1 MKIRLKKGDCILLAV
16 ILCVCTV
23 CFIAMHYFVPS
34 GNTAVIS
41 VDDKQVNVMR
51 LTENEEYNIVINGEI
66 TNTVVVEDGYVYVK
80 NASCP
85 DKICQMHKR
94 ISKKGESIVC
104 LPNKVVIT
112 VNGNQTN
119 EEIDGVA
126 K

>member
-1 MKIRLKKGDCILLAV
+1 
-16 ILCVCTV
+16 
-23 CFIAMHYFVPS
+23 MHYFVPS

-85 DKICQMHKR
+85 DKICQKHKR

-112 VNGNQTN
+112 VNGSQTN